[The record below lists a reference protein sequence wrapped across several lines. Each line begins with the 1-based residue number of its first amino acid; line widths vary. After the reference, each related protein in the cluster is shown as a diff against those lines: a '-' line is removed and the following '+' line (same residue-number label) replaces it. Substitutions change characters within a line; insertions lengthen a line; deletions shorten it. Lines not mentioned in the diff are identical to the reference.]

1 MILPWKTKL
10 AAGRHLCFSWDT
22 AMELLS
28 NALWQCD
35 PWGSTAL
42 LICGFIKATLGGLT
56 SKGNHTDCCSSF
68 IWGGEAAGF
77 SHHQTQQPA
86 QKWEGKIPG
95 VRQRSMWKN
104 SLSQLLT
111 FACCGWGITHFHCNN
126 CLIHEH
132 TAQLQASF
140 VLPESIHVTRVAP
153 ALGEDR
159 LEMFQMKQS
168 LLVQTEFDV
177 SMGRKGESNTLPH
190 KSGDLTFGNCL
201 CFNRDYQLH
210 TFVAICSVTHWSLE

>member
-1 MILPWKTKL
+1 MPWKTKL

-35 PWGSTAL
+35 PRGSTAL
-42 LICGFIKATLGGLT
+42 LICGFSKATSGGLT
-56 SKGNHTDCCSSF
+56 SKGNHTDSCSSF
-68 IWGGEAAGF
+68 IWGGDAAGL

-126 CLIHEH
+126 CLIHEPCYAPSQFFAARVNSRY
-132 TAQLQASF
+132 TCCSSAGRRQARNVPDETKPSC
-140 VLPESIHVTRVAP
+140 TDRVWCEH
-153 ALGEDR
+153 GE
-159 LEMFQMKQS
+159 K
-168 LLVQTEFDV
+168 
-177 SMGRKGESNTLPH
+177 GRKQHPPH
-190 KSGDLTFGNCL
+190 KSGNLTFGNCL
-201 CFNRDYQLH
+201 CFNKDYQLH
-210 TFVAICSVTHWSLE
+210 TFVAICSVSHWSLE